1 MGYSATTFAPPI
13 TTSNPGVHYD
23 ETDDF
28 NDSNMLNRGGGSGGG
43 YHNRQPFN
51 GGYYRNQP
59 NIHNNQKPLI
69 SRSKTLQQ
77 QWPGSQQQYP
87 LSTLNNNDD
96 ELRRSSLLQ
105 NDDDDATNPGNM
117 PMRSPGLY
125 SNFMNNRRNN
135 QYRPDRMM
143 DRNRGLISQPR
154 GF

>member
-59 NIHNNQKPLI
+59 NIHNNQNPLI

-105 NDDDDATNPGNM
+105 NDDDVTNPDNM